1 MSGPGRCGVHG
12 VHRLAVT
19 EAYAYDNP
27 AFFTALF
34 RSVLLA
40 SHFIRALCDPPQ
52 QFSGTARAETWF
64 VTFVTEVSLRLA
76 APRTG
81 GALYRRYLASRLALS
96 SPDLFS
102 SAPTT
107 PALPPSGRWRIDTSL
122 SLFPDTFLLCLESD

>member
-1 MSGPGRCGVHG
+1 VSMRV
-12 VHRLAVT
+12 AVLDIWCLLFVFVF
-19 EAYAYDNP
+19 YGL
-27 AFFTALF
+27 FFSSL
-34 RSVLLA
+34 VWL
-40 SHFIRALCDPPQ
+40 
-52 QFSGTARAETWF
+52 

-107 PALPPSGRWRIDTSL
+107 
-122 SLFPDTFLLCLESD
+122 LESD

>member
-1 MSGPGRCGVHG
+1 MAGFSTTPVCFAIHTLGDKDSVHVLSGQRQETRKYERVYVLHSRAGRCKLRRRGVD
-12 VHRLAVT
+12 VP
-19 EAYAYDNP
+19 NP
-27 AFFTALF
+27 GI
-34 RSVLLA
+34 
-40 SHFIRALCDPPQ
+40 HQ
-52 QFSGTARAETWF
+52 QFPCSWARNGPAEKKWL

-107 PALPPSGRWRIDTSL
+107 DQGES
-122 SLFPDTFLLCLESD
+122 FESD